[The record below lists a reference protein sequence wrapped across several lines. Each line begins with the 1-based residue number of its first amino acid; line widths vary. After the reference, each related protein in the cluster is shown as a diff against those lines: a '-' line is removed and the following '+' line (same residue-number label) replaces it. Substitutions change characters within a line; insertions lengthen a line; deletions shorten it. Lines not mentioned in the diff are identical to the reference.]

1 MQGERQ
7 AASHGACRTPAPG
20 GPCPHARG
28 LDGAPEELRNSYAL
42 QHISARLLRRGGVA
56 ARQMF
61 TRGGG
66 GTNNEEFRDTSG
78 GAPSGLATHEKL
90 VLNFLEG
97 ASEIKIFDGLPCSCK
112 NNSLQASEIAVKIR
126 AKNWPIGEG

>member
-1 MQGERQ
+1 MKGERQ
-7 AASHGACRTPAPG
+7 AESHGAHRVPAPG
-20 GPCPHARG
+20 GPCPHTCG
-28 LDGAPEELRNSYAL
+28 LDVARESLRNRYAL
-42 QHISARLLRRGGVA
+42 RHISARLLLRGGGA

-97 ASEIKIFDGLPCSCK
+97 ASEIKICGTNFQCCK
-112 NNSLQASEIAVKIR
+112 NNRLCVS
-126 AKNWPIGEG
+126 

>member
-1 MQGERQ
+1 MKGERQ
-7 AASHGACRTPAPG
+7 AESHGAHRVPAPG
-20 GPCPHARG
+20 GPCPHTRG
-28 LDGAPEELRNSYAL
+28 LDVACESLRNSYAL
-42 QHISARLLRRGGVA
+42 RHISARLLLRGGVA

-90 VLNFLEG
+90 VLNF
-97 ASEIKIFDGLPCSCK
+97 
-112 NNSLQASEIAVKIR
+112 QR
-126 AKNWPIGEG
+126 ARQKLRISS

>member
-78 GAPSGLATHEKL
+78 GAPSGFGAHETL
-90 VLNFLEG
+90 VLAFLWG
-97 ASEIKIFDGLPCSCK
+97 ASEIKIFGTL
-112 NNSLQASEIAVKIR
+112 
-126 AKNWPIGEG
+126 